1 MNENAAT
8 AGIESLDKLM
18 QNQQKVL
25 LRLIEE
31 CKILKHEN
39 VSLKKRIM
47 VLEGGMTTRNKECK
61 K

>member
-1 MNENAAT
+1 MNAENAT
-8 AGIESLDKLM
+8 AGIEALDALM

-31 CKILKHEN
+31 CKTLKHEN
-39 VSLKKRIM
+39 VSLKKRII
-47 VLEGGMTTRNKECK
+47 VLEGVLTTRNKEEK